1 MWVYCMSTLI
11 MSILQDV
18 FLKGIL
24 NNQSINI
31 SHSNGNVYYMG
42 MCIYIYGNK

>member
-1 MWVYCMSTLI
+1 MSTLI

-31 SHSNGNVYYMG
+31 SHSNGNIYYVG
-42 MCIYIYGNK
+42 MCIYMYGNK